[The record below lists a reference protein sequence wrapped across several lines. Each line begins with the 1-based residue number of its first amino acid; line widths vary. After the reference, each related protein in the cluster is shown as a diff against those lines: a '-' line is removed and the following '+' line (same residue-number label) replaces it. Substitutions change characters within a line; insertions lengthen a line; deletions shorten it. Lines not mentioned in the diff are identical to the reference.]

1 MAPEK
6 ARQKVVSAL
15 KQSPGLFRRDI
26 MFFDPRAIF
35 FLIVLVAVTG
45 WVARGLMASWYK
57 LRREDKP
64 AGNTPDIEERLRKI
78 EAATSGLIMD
88 VAAMREKD
96 RFMARLQ
103 ASSSS
108 REMQAQ
114 QVKEGE
120 LSPMVTQ
127 NIPVMPRAGR

>member
-1 MAPEK
+1 
-6 ARQKVVSAL
+6 
-15 KQSPGLFRRDI
+15 

-64 AGNTPDIEERLRKI
+64 AGTTLDIEERLRKI

-88 VAAMREKD
+88 VAAMREKE

-108 REMQAQ
+108 REMQPQ
-114 QVKEGE
+114 QVGEGE

>member
-1 MAPEK
+1 
-6 ARQKVVSAL
+6 
-15 KQSPGLFRRDI
+15 

-64 AGNTPDIEERLRKI
+64 AGNAPDIEERLRKI

-88 VAAMREKD
+88 VATMREKE
-96 RFMARLQ
+96 RFMAKLQ

-108 REMQAQ
+108 RETQAQ
-114 QVKEGE
+114 QMKEGE

-127 NIPVMPRAGR
+127 NIPVIPRAGR

>member
-1 MAPEK
+1 
-6 ARQKVVSAL
+6 
-15 KQSPGLFRRDI
+15 

-57 LRREDKP
+57 LRREDQP

-88 VAAMREKD
+88 VAAIREKE

-103 ASSSS
+103 ARRQRLARVDSS
-108 REMQAQ
+108 
-114 QVKEGE
+114 
-120 LSPMVTQ
+120 L
-127 NIPVMPRAGR
+127 